1 MANVLIIHQCLVMGG
16 AEKLVYELGKFAL
29 ENNIKPTVLVTGGY
43 SEEYYDGIFRKMNVP
58 VIRTRLN
65 NISMLRHPK
74 KIVKAIFWR
83 LRLKYFSSKF
93 DSVHVVGLYTADG
106 VKNLI
111 NHKKKY
117 FWHVVNSIQYPDRKL
132 PFSSELFKGKDY
144 TIIFINE
151 YQPQEIEEQYGE
163 IGNKTINFK
172 LFIN

>member
-1 MANVLIIHQCLVMGG
+1 MANVLIIHHCLSMGG
-16 AEKLVYELGKFAL
+16 GEKLVYELAKFAL
-29 ENNIKPTVLVTGGY
+29 ENNIKPLVLVTDY
-43 SEEYYDGIFRKMNVP
+43 LEEYYDGIFRKMNVP

-65 NISMLRHPK
+65 NISKLRHPK
-74 KIVKAIFWR
+74 KIVKAVFWR

-93 DSVHVVGLYTADG
+93 DSVHVVNLSTADEI
-106 VKNLI
+106 KNLI

-163 IGNKTINFK
+163 IGSKTINFK